1 MASQVI
7 GLNAQ
12 GLRVGQYHQR
22 AKITDA
28 QVLRLHDLR
37 AQGWGYARL
46 AAEFGISKRH
56 VRNICSGKSRCQSV
70 AQFRI
75 VQA

>member
-28 QVLRLHDLR
+28 QVLRLHALR
-37 AQGWGYARL
+37 AQGWSYSRL
-46 AAEFGISKRH
+46 AAEFEISKRH
-56 VRNICSGKSRCQSV
+56 VRNICAGKSRCQSV
-70 AQFRI
+70 AHFRI
-75 VQA
+75 VRA